1 MFLLNLYRLT
11 WLLDVLEFRS
21 TMLMYLL
28 LATARTLVPFI
39 FFMLEI
45 ELTIP
50 ILEAILPFSR
60 S

>member
-21 TMLMYLL
+21 NMLMYLL